1 MEFKHIPVLFNEVID
16 NLNIKPDGIYV
27 DGTLGGAG
35 HSSEILKRLERGIL
49 IGIDKDEEALNI
61 SKKRLEDINN
71 SKPEGLRTK
80 LIFVNTDFKNLL
92 KILDEENIDKVD
104 GILLDLG
111 VSSYQIDN
119 PERGFSYMKSGKLDM
134 RMDKKQK
141 LDAKYILNNYPK
153 EELEN
158 IFKKY
163 GEEKAAR
170 KIASK
175 IVKERELKKIENTEE
190 LVKLIDD
197 VKGFNK
203 KGHNAKK
210 VFQALRIE
218 VNKELDNLE
227 GLVKELIKRLNKNGR
242 LLIITF
248 HSLEDKIVKYAMQE
262 MEGKCT
268 CPPDFPV
275 CVCGNIS
282 YGKNIKGRKILP
294 QKEEMENNPRSRSA
308 ILRGFIKK

>member
-71 SKPEGLRTK
+71 SKPKGLRTK

-141 LDAKYILNNYPK
+141 LDAKYILNNYSK

-175 IVKERELKKIENTEE
+175 IAKQRELKEFNNTEE

-282 YGKNIKGRKILP
+282 YGKNIKGKKILP

>member
-35 HSSEILKRLERGIL
+35 HSSEILKRLEKGIL

-71 SKPEGLRTK
+71 SKPKGLRTK

-141 LDAKYILNNYPK
+141 LDAKYILNNYSK

-170 KIASK
+170 KIALK

-227 GLVKELIKRLNKNGR
+227 RLVKELIKRLNKNGR

-262 MEGKCT
+262 MEGKCI

>member
-71 SKPEGLRTK
+71 SKPKGLRTK

-141 LDAKYILNNYPK
+141 LDAKYILNNYSK

-170 KIASK
+170 KIALK

-227 GLVKELIKRLNKNGR
+227 RLVKELIKRLNKNGR

-262 MEGKCT
+262 MEGKCI

>member
-1 MEFKHIPVLFNEVID
+1 
-16 NLNIKPDGIYV
+16 
-27 DGTLGGAG
+27 
-35 HSSEILKRLERGIL
+35 
-49 IGIDKDEEALNI
+49 
-61 SKKRLEDINN
+61 
-71 SKPEGLRTK
+71 
-80 LIFVNTDFKNLL
+80 
-92 KILDEENIDKVD
+92 
-104 GILLDLG
+104 
-111 VSSYQIDN
+111 
-119 PERGFSYMKSGKLDM
+119 MKSGKLDM

-141 LDAKYILNNYPK
+141 LDAKYILNNYSK

-170 KIASK
+170 KIALK

-268 CPPDFPV
+268 CPPDFPA

-282 YGKNIKGRKILP
+282 YGKNIKGKKILP